1 MKRFA
6 IIISVVALALS
17 CFGCATNSGSQS
29 GDSQSSS
36 SDATVTVTE
45 DLLGVSNPVAEPP
58 IPCTKKVEF
67 QNVSFMIPE
76 EWESGVGVGDYM
88 KVWSGEDI
96 FGSMNI
102 EASDLNANNTDEE
115 LLVLPNSTKD
125 QQVANGFTLE
135 ETFTVNRKGDL
146 GYVIIPFS
154 AIQKDADGKEQK
166 FWGYSFC
173 GYDNEL
179 ITANF
184 SSTKED
190 KDVLATFRWILEN
203 IEVS

>member
-6 IIISVVALALS
+6 VIISVVALALS
-17 CFGCATNSGSQS
+17 CFGCSSNSQS
-29 GDSQSSS
+29 SDNQSSS
-36 SDATVTVTE
+36 SDATVVVSE
-45 DLLGVSNPVAEPP
+45 DILEISNPVPEPP
-58 IPCTKKVEF
+58 IACTKKVEF
-67 QNVSFMIPE
+67 QNISFMIPE
-76 EWESGVGVGDYM
+76 EWESGIGVGDYM

-115 LLVLPNSTKD
+115 LLALPNSTRE
-125 QQVANGFTLE
+125 QQVANGFVLE
-135 ETFTVNRKGDL
+135 EAFTVNRKGDL
-146 GYVIIPFS
+146 GYVIIPF
-154 AIQKDADGKEQK
+154 AATQKDADGNEQN

-184 SSTKED
+184 SVTRND